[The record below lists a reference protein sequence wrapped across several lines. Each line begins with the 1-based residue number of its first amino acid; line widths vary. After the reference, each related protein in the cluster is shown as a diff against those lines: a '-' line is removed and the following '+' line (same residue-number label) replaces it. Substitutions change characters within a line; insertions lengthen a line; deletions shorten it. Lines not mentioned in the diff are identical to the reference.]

1 MSDASLQESVSLE
14 SLVAGVADEFMERQ
28 RNGER
33 PNVEEYAARHPEAAG
48 LLRKVLTA
56 LEVVGISLPGSAS
69 LPGDELSGVLGDF
82 RLLREVGRG
91 GMGVVYE
98 AEQISLRRRVALK
111 VLPFAATMDPRHL
124 QRFQNEAQAA
134 ACLHHTNIVPV
145 FSVGCERGVHF
156 YAMQFID
163 GQPLSERIR
172 QLRALEKKT
181 PAPGEEQT
189 VAYGPRPGDA
199 ASPPP
204 AAERT
209 PLASEGRRG
218 RDYFRKVAEL
228 GVQAAEALDHAHQ
241 LGIVHRDIKP
251 GNLLL
256 DGRGNLWVTDFGLAQ
271 VHSDTRLTMTGDVV
285 GTLRYMSPEQALAK
299 RAVLDHRTDIYSLG
313 TTLYELLTLRP
324 ALESEDRQEL
334 LRQIAFEEPV
344 RPRRLERVIAAELEI
359 IVLKAMEKRPQD
371 RYATAQE
378 LADDLRRWLLDQP
391 IRARRPGIVQR
402 AAKWGRRHRS
412 LVVAAV
418 LSLFLGLVL
427 LAISNVVIWHE
438 HETTKEALKKA
449 KLHQQEVNILVANM
463 TAYRE
468 ESESKLQRVLEGMD
482 RILTALEEQFPEEGS
497 ASERLYKAVSEQ
509 VIKLYQDVL
518 PIKTLSQSLRW
529 EAIWAYVRLG
539 SLCALHNKFAEAQQA
554 YMGAVV
560 HLRRTVE
567 KLRLEGQAGPPFH
580 VEGEVREIPRARLA
594 GEAAERSAVE
604 KVYHRALAHW
614 RKTSPKGLGAV
625 EDYHIA
631 LREARGGLEDPSVW
645 ISLWGRVLEELPTRF
660 HVDKL
665 LTDSRDAGAA
675 LRKAGRFEEEKAI
688 YHRSLKLIE
697 KALHDPLF
705 AASLTSKTFLIRK
718 PTREDKDQD
727 IGFAPDLAWFSRAE
741 SLARGLSWIS
751 GDLDDLDMP
760 ADSEV
765 AFRIS
770 LGLYK
775 QLSVAAKSSV
785 PEWVQNGERL
795 VEEDGKLSAL
805 LSGERPPAD
814 NAERLGLAWF
824 FQESKMRYTAATR
837 FYRDAFATEP
847 KLNSDQPS
855 LHRYN
860 AACAA
865 ALAGCGQ
872 GKDAAGLD
880 ANERARLRQQALDWL
895 RADLQGWRK
904 LLEKE
909 PDKAPVVQYQMRY
922 WQQDRDFGSAP
933 MPVGPSIGG
942 RAWWMGRELGVRSPE
957 ALAKLPE
964 SERLDWQKLWAGVA
978 ATLALAQEKAP
989 LAKKPDTK

>member
-1 MSDASLQESVSLE
+1 VQESVSLE
-14 SLVAGVADEFMERQ
+14 SLVAGVADEFMDRQ
-28 RNGER
+28 RKGER
-33 PNVEEYAARHPEAAG
+33 PNVEEYVARHPEAADV
-48 LLRKVLTA
+48 LRKVLTA
-56 LEVVGISLPGSAS
+56 LEVVGLSLPGSAS
-69 LPGDELSGVLGDF
+69 LPSDELSGVLGDF

-98 AEQISLRRRVALK
+98 AEQTSLRRRVALK
-111 VLPFAATMDPRHL
+111 VLPFAATMDPRRL
-124 QRFQNEAQAA
+124 QRFHNEAQAA

-145 FSVGCERGVHF
+145 FYVGCERGVHF

-163 GQPLSERIR
+163 GQPLSALIR
-172 QLRALEKKT
+172 QLRHAENKKPT
-181 PAPGEEQT
+181 AENQPT
-189 VAYGPRPGDA
+189 VAYRSSPHERIATSPTVHVAGDA
-199 ASPPP
+199 
-204 AAERT
+204 T
-209 PLASEGRRG
+209 PLTSEGKRG
-218 RDYFRKVAEL
+218 REYFRKVAEL
-228 GVQAAEALDHAHQ
+228 GVQAAEALDYAHQ

-256 DGRGNLWVTDFGLAQ
+256 DGRGTLWVTDFGLAQ
-271 VHSDTRLTMTGDVV
+271 IRQGEANLTVTGQLV
-285 GTLRYMSPEQALAK
+285 GTPRYMSPEQALAQ
-299 RAVLDHRTDIYSLG
+299 RVPIDHRTDVYSLG
-313 TTLYELLTLRP
+313 ATLYELLTLRP
-324 ALESEDRQEL
+324 AFDGDDRHEL
-334 LRQIAFEEPV
+334 LQQIAFEEPA
-344 RPRRLERVIAAELEI
+344 RLRRREHAIPAELEI

-378 LADDLRRWLLDQP
+378 VADDLRRWLLDQP

-438 HETTKEALKKA
+438 HETTKEALQKA
-449 KLHQQEVNILVANM
+449 KLHQQEVKALVADM

-529 EAIWAYVRLG
+529 EVIWAYVRLG

-554 YMGAVV
+554 YMRAVV

-567 KLRLEGQAGPPFH
+567 KLRLEGQAGPPFP
-580 VEGEVREIPRARLA
+580 VDGKVPEVPRARLA
-594 GEAAERSAVE
+594 GEAAERPAVE

-614 RKTSPKGLGAV
+614 RKTSPKDLGAV

-631 LREARGGLEDPSVW
+631 LREPWGGLEDPSVW
-645 ISLWGRVLEELPTRF
+645 ISLWGRILEELPTLL
-660 HVDKL
+660 HVDEL
-665 LTDSRDAGAA
+665 LARVRHVGAA
-675 LRKAGRFEEEKAI
+675 LREAGRFEEEKSI

-705 AASLTSKTFLIRK
+705 EASLTSKTFFLIRK
-718 PTREDKDQD
+718 RTHEDKDQD
-727 IGFAPDLAWFSRAE
+727 IEFAPEVAWFSRAKCI
-741 SLARGLSWIS
+741 ARLLFLLS

-775 QLSVAAKSSV
+775 QLSVAAKNSV

-805 LSGERPPAD
+805 VSGERPPAD

-824 FQESKMRYTAATR
+824 FQEGKMRYAAATR
-837 FYRDAFATEP
+837 FYRDAFATQP

-895 RADLQGWRK
+895 LADLKAYRQ
-904 LLEKE
+904 LMEKSAG
-909 PDKAPVVQYQMRY
+909 KAGPAIAQRMQH
-922 WQQDRDFGSAP
+922 WLKDHDFA
-933 MPVGPSIGG
+933 
-942 RAWWMGRELGVRSPE
+942 GVRAADALARLPE
-957 ALAKLPE
+957 A
-964 SERLDWQKLWAGVA
+964 ERQQWQKLWQEVEALRQQAAAKTKPPTAGD
-978 ATLALAQEKAP
+978 QPQRKEGS
-989 LAKKPDTK
+989 PDKD